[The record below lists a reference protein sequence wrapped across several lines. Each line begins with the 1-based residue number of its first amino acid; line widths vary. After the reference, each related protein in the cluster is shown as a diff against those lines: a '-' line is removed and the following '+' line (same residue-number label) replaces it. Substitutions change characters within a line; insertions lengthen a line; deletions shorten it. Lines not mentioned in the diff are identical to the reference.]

1 MGLFNRRNKQ
11 NNNNKNKSFYELAHE
26 AEAHEDCLVLVAV
39 PHGPYTPAES
49 DLDEQELARVI
60 TEAIG
65 GYFDS
70 INEEAEIP
78 FA

>member
-11 NNNNKNKSFYELAHE
+11 NNKSFYELAQE
-26 AEAHEDCLVLVAV
+26 AEAHEDCLILVAV
-39 PHGPYTPAES
+39 PKTPWTPAES
-49 DLDEQELARVI
+49 DLDEQELAAVI

-70 INEEAEIP
+70 LNYDYTLAP
-78 FA
+78 

>member
-11 NNNNKNKSFYELAHE
+11 NNKSFYELAQE
-26 AEAHEDCLVLVAV
+26 AEAHEDCLILVAV
-39 PHGPYTPAES
+39 PKTPWTPAEA

-65 GYFDS
+65 GYFDG

>member
-1 MGLFNRRNKQ
+1 MGIFNRRNKQ
-11 NNNNKNKSFYELAHE
+11 NNNKSFYELAQE

-39 PHGPYTPAES
+39 PHTPYTPAEA
-49 DLDEQELARVI
+49 DLNEDELARVI

>member
-1 MGLFNRRNKQ
+1 MGIFNRRNKQ
-11 NNNNKNKSFYELAHE
+11 NNKSFYELAKE

-39 PHGPYTPAES
+39 PHTPYTPAES